1 METYGLMILDNI
13 GGMESKISCICQY
26 MYNYIIIE
34 ECLQEL
40 KILFFNIAQDAMKHL
55 NILMKLALDLNMN
68 PRWWTCLN
76 DQCCYWSPS
85 YLNYSQDIKNIITN
99 ALEIE
104 YKIIIKLEKQINIID
119 DLSIT
124 CILKQIINDDL
135 KNIKALKK
143 WQKKLVR

>member
-1 METYGLMILDNI
+1 M
-13 GGMESKISCICQY
+13 
-26 MYNYIIIE
+26 
-34 ECLQEL
+34 
-40 KILFFNIAQDAMKHL
+40 AQDAMKHL

-85 YLNYSQDIKNIITN
+85 YLNYSQDITNIITN

-119 DLSIT
+119 DLAIT

-135 KNIKALKK
+135 KNIKALKR
-143 WQKKLVR
+143 WQNKLVR